1 MTVVIAAIE
10 KQVFARL
17 LDSAGGICG
26 NSGSATSLSETAKSM
41 VEDVSTPARRRS
53 ARVNEDLRP
62 AGDLLGVTYSGL
74 FLGSCAFHGKDV
86 VVVQSPLTNPFVEI
100 ACVETGALKTT
111 AAAKSAASRREK
123 SKATKKR
130 ERDDAEDEER
140 VKKAKAQEEQQQ
152 RDDKKV
158 RLAEDKARLAEE
170 EKARKMEKAL
180 AEVASAAH
188 VKHAVENT
196 EKKIEQAVLLREHE
210 MKVEAAEAE
219 RKRSAEVAE
228 ELRQQLQKQFLG
240 ACNAEAKK
248 IQAGL
253 KRRDSADVAE
263 AEIELSVHRGIA
275 DGDIGPEE
283 GEDGK
288 SEKILELLTSWS
300 AI

>member
-1 MTVVIAAIE
+1 MPHYNLTDTTVDYA
-10 KQVFARL
+10 
-17 LDSAGGICG
+17 
-26 NSGSATSLSETAKSM
+26 
-41 VEDVSTPARRRS
+41 ARRRS
-53 ARVNEDLRP
+53 ARVNEDLLP
-62 AGDLLGVTYSGL
+62 AGDLLGVTYS
-74 FLGSCAFHGKDV
+74 GSCAFHGKDV

-158 RLAEDKARLAEE
+158 QLAEEKARLTE

-180 AEVASAAH
+180 AGVVSAAH

-210 MKVEAAEAE
+210 MKVGAAEAE
-219 RKRSAEVAE
+219 RKRSAEVVE
-228 ELRQQLQKQFLG
+228 ELRQQLQKQLDHRFRFNTP
-240 ACNAEAKK
+240 AATDA
-248 IQAGL
+248 QAINTPAA
-253 KRRDSADVAE
+253 RT
-263 AEIELSVHRGIA
+263 
-275 DGDIGPEE
+275 IGPSAR
-283 GEDGK
+283 DQHAAAWC
-288 SEKILELLTSWS
+288 SEPINH
-300 AI
+300 A